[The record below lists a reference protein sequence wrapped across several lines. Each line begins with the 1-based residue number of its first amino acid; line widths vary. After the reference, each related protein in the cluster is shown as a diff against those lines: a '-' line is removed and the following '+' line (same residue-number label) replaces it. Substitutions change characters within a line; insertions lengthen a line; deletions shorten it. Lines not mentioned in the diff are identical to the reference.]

1 MAQDGRRSI
10 RQHFPSLPFVGAL
23 AIVLALGAAAF
34 IYLGVYNIAADE
46 PHTPAVYSM
55 LERLRDRS
63 IEARARG
70 ITPPA
75 DLASAQRVSVGA
87 GLYGEMCSGCHLGPG
102 VEKSEMSQGLYPQA
116 PELARAQDLTP
127 AQQFWIIKHGVKLSA
142 MPAWGKTHPD
152 PLIWNMVAFVRKL
165 PGMTPEQYKALVAS
179 APADHPTRC
188 PLRRCARSSGPA
200 SGTGAPSTRRARAH
214 GRLAREWRPS
224 LRGAARSIGAAHP
237 RRGSAHPIAESETTW
252 AETANPPRCRP
263 LKKPGR
269 DWWRAAC
276 KIVIPEPVS

>member
-1 MAQDGRRSI
+1 MEEKMARDGRRSL
-10 RQHFPSLPFVGAL
+10 REHFPSLPFVGAL

-102 VEKSEMSQGLYPQA
+102 VEKSEMCQG
-116 PELARAQDLTP
+116 
-127 AQQFWIIKHGVKLSA
+127 
-142 MPAWGKTHPD
+142 
-152 PLIWNMVAFVRKL
+152 
-165 PGMTPEQYKALVAS
+165 
-179 APADHPTRC
+179 
-188 PLRRCARSSGPA
+188 
-200 SGTGAPSTRRARAH
+200 
-214 GRLAREWRPS
+214 
-224 LRGAARSIGAAHP
+224 
-237 RRGSAHPIAESETTW
+237 
-252 AETANPPRCRP
+252 
-263 LKKPGR
+263 
-269 DWWRAAC
+269 
-276 KIVIPEPVS
+276 

>member
-1 MAQDGRRSI
+1 MDRTGLKR
-10 RQHFPSLPFVGAL
+10 HLPSLSFVAAFAL
-23 AIVLALGAAAF
+23 VVALSAGVF
-34 IYLGVYNIAADE
+34 IYLGVYNIAADG
-46 PHTPAVYSM
+46 PHTQAVYSV

-63 IEARARG
+63 IEAHARG
-70 ITPPA
+70 ITPPV

-152 PLIWNMVAFVRKL
+152 PLIWDMVAFVRKL

-179 APADHPTRC
+179 APADHDEMMK
-188 PLRRCARSSGPA
+188 AM
-200 SGTGAPSTRRARAH
+200 
-214 GRLAREWRPS
+214 
-224 LRGAARSIGAAHP
+224 
-237 RRGSAHPIAESETTW
+237 
-252 AETANPPRCRP
+252 
-263 LKKPGR
+263 PGI
-269 DWWRAAC
+269 
-276 KIVIPEPVS
+276 K